1 MIEALVREG
10 GWRRRMVSRRGNGT
24 SHPSARVPC
33 LFRESR
39 TSSDELRTEVL
50 LEAVERTGY
59 RAKIVGNGAE
69 TTGSSGGAATIEM
82 PRVPARK
89 SMGRASA
96 RGQELIPLP
105 GGKHNNSKSPT
116 TKSLSGFALH
126 SRDGRI

>member
-10 GWRRRMVSRRGNGT
+10 TWRRRMVSRRGNGT

-33 LFRESR
+33 LFRESH

-59 RAKIVGNGAE
+59 GAKIVGDGAE

-82 PRVPARK
+82 PRVPARR

-96 RGQELIPLP
+96 ARSRT
-105 GGKHNNSKSPT
+105 HPT
-116 TKSLSGFALH
+116 PRRQT
-126 SRDGRI
+126 